1 MKRTSLINVIPPNL
15 NRGFSMVEVLVTLVL
30 IAVALL
36 GTAGLQAYAMRMSK
50 SGEFRTHAVFLAAD
64 IAERMEANK
73 IGAVAGAYRL
83 PGSSVAPALSTGC
96 ETGAC
101 APTALAAYDLSQW
114 QNAVTG
120 LLPQSSWRILIS
132 QDNCN
137 SFVTTV
143 TDPITYCI
151 VVSWVD
157 RRSNTTYDT
166 AGTGETFSHSS
177 RRMIRDATT
186 P

>member
-1 MKRTSLINVIPPNL
+1 MNTQSFFKVHSPNSQH
-15 NRGFSMVEVLVTLVL
+15 GFSMVEVLITLVL

-50 SGEFRTHAVFLAAD
+50 SGEFRTLAVFLAAD
-64 IAERMEANK
+64 IAERMEGNK
-73 IGAVAGAYRL
+73 IGAVAGSYQLAA
-83 PGSSVAPALSTGC
+83 SSVAPALSTAC
-96 ETGAC
+96 ETGVCDPA
-101 APTALAAYDLSQW
+101 ALAAYDLSQW
-114 QNAVTG
+114 QNAVSG
-120 LLPQSSWRILIS
+120 LLPQSSWRIQIS

-137 SFVTTV
+137 SFVV
-143 TDPITYCI
+143 TAADPITYCI

-157 RRSNTTYDT
+157 RRSDTTYDS
-166 AGTGETFSHSS
+166 AGTGESFSYSS